1 MDTKKHVPLLIGAH
15 MSIAKGFEKA
25 VFDTTTIGANCIQ
38 IFTKSNRQWKARAL
52 TQKQINDF
60 YKALIDAHINPK
72 HVFVHASY
80 LINCASSNTELRKKS
95 IDALIL
101 EIERCQKL
109 GISYLVL
116 HPGTSKESN
125 EKALL
130 LLADSLN
137 QALEQTSDTVSILLE
152 NMAGQGSSLGSTFK
166 ELAQIK
172 KLIHDKKRI
181 YFCVDTCHAFAAGYD
196 LREKQEYE
204 KIITEIDQTIGLD
217 HIKLIHLNDSKK
229 NVGSNVDRHENI
241 AKGKLGAAFFK
252 RLCTDK
258 RFINIPKILETPKE
272 ILDDHKQ
279 DIEKIKKLIES

>member
-1 MDTKKHVPLLIGAH
+1 
-15 MSIAKGFEKA
+15 MSISNGFEKA
-25 VFDTTTIGANCIQ
+25 VFDTIAIGGNCMQ
-38 IFTKSNRQWKARAL
+38 MFTKSNRQWNARSL

-60 YKALIDAHINPK
+60 CKALKETSISPK

-80 LINCASSNTELRKKS
+80 LINCASSDLELRKKS

-116 HPGTSKESN
+116 HPGTSKEPR
-125 EKALL
+125 EKAFL
-130 LLADSLN
+130 LLADSLD
-137 QALEQTSDTVSILLE
+137 QALEQTSDTVSVLLE

-172 KLIHDKKRI
+172 KFIKNKQRIH
-181 YFCVDTCHAFAAGYD
+181 FCFDTCHAFAAGYD
-196 LREKQEYE
+196 LSKEEEYE
-204 KIITEIDQTIGLD
+204 NTITEIEQTIGLN

-229 NVGSNVDRHENI
+229 DLGSNVDRHENI
-241 AKGKLGAAFFK
+241 AKGKLGKAFFK

-258 RFINIPKILETPKE
+258 RFINIPKILETPKK
-272 ILDDHKQ
+272 ILEDHKQ
-279 DIEKIKKLIES
+279 DIETIKNLYQ